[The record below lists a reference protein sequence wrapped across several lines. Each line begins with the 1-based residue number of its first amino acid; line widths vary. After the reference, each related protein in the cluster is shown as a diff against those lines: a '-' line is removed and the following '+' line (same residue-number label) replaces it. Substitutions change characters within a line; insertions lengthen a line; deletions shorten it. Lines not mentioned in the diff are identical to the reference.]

1 MRHWLPADAAG
12 ESDVKWLISR
22 EIPHLRRYA
31 RALVRDRDEA
41 DDLVQ
46 DCLERA
52 IRKRHQWRRH
62 GSIRSWLFR
71 TLYRTFVNG
80 QVRRKRERAQV
91 PVDGPGE
98 GIDERLCEPPRQ
110 EDHVAWQDMAEALGR
125 LPDSQRAAVLLVA
138 LEGMSYDEAADILAV
153 PVGTVRSRLS
163 RARETLRTT
172 SVRRPGAIE
181 LRRVK

>member
-1 MRHWLPADAAG
+1 M
-12 ESDVKWLISR
+12 
-22 EIPHLRRYA
+22 
-31 RALVRDRDEA
+31 
-41 DDLVQ
+41 
-46 DCLERA
+46 
-52 IRKRHQWRRH
+52 
-62 GSIRSWLFR
+62 
-71 TLYRTFVNG
+71 NG

-91 PVDGPGE
+91 PVDGAGV
-98 GIDERLCEPPRQ
+98 GIYERLCEPPRQ
-110 EDHVAWQDMAEALGR
+110 EDHVAWQDMAEALAR
-125 LPDSQRAAVLLVA
+125 LPDPQRAAVLLVA

>member
-1 MRHWLPADAAG
+1 M
-12 ESDVKWLISR
+12 KWLISR

-31 RALVRDRDEA
+31 RALARDRDEA

-52 IRKRHQWRRH
+52 IRKRHQWRRR

-71 TLYRTFVNG
+71 TLYRTFING
-80 QVRRKRERAQV
+80 QTRRTRERAQL
-91 PVDGPGE
+91 PVDGPYE
-98 GIDERLCEPPRQ
+98 GIHERLREPPRQ
-110 EDHVAWQDMAEALGR
+110 EDHLAWQDMAAALGR
-125 LPDSQRAAVLLVA
+125 LPDQQRAALLLVA

-163 RARETLRTT
+163 RAREALRTAHIRQNIRHKG
-172 SVRRPGAIE
+172 SVE

>member
-1 MRHWLPADAAG
+1 M
-12 ESDVKWLISR
+12 KWLISR

-31 RALVRDRDEA
+31 RALARDRDEA

-52 IRKRHQWRRH
+52 IRKRHQWRRR

-71 TLYRTFVNG
+71 TLYRTFING
-80 QVRRKRERAQV
+80 QPRRTRERAQL
-91 PVDGPGE
+91 PVDGPYE
-98 GIDERLCEPPRQ
+98 GIHERLREPPRQ
-110 EDHVAWQDMAEALGR
+110 EDHLAWQDMAAAFGR
-125 LPDSQRAAVLLVA
+125 LPDQQRAALLLVA

-163 RARETLRTT
+163 RAREALRTT
-172 SVRRPGAIE
+172 NIRQNIRHTGSVE